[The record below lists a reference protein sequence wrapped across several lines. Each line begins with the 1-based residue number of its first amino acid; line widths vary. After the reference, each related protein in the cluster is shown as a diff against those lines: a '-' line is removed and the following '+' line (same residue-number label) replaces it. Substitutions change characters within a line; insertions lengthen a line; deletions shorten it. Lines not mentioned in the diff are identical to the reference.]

1 MHILAI
7 DIGSYSIKYI
17 SSFVDRRK
25 ISHVDM
31 SEVIISDYLE
41 DHPSMPLREAQL
53 NIVQDIIVNTT
64 RPDSRVIFQADNEMM
79 TTRFLELPVKNKK
92 KADLMLPFQLEEDI
106 PYALSE
112 IHYAYRMEAQKNSQ
126 SALVELIREIDFEPY
141 YTLLRERDI
150 LPSVLTTEASTIEN
164 YFHQNAIAGPFCVV
178 NLGHKTTR
186 AYFFYNSRLLA
197 THVSYVGGE
206 DLNEMISETY
216 KIDPTE
222 AIIYKHQNAFF
233 LTSGQYGEV
242 DEAQREFAGAMDK
255 VFQPLVSDFSRWRI
269 GFKVNYNLTINHV
282 FICGGTSNV
291 KNIANYLTEKW
302 DTKVTLLESFDKIE
316 SEKVDLNAKNKSKFA
331 LVNMMA
337 LGFKRKNRFINL
349 LTGRFAQASLTEI
362 PLHSMAFIGV
372 RVAAVTVLFALS
384 FLVERFFLQRDIQR
398 LNARL
403 TSTMKNE
410 ELAVPARLRRQLTT
424 TPKPILDSLNKR
436 ARSVKQ
442 EISTLQS
449 AVEIKALSP
458 LVTVS
463 QIVANFPEVTM
474 IQFVHDGAGAITAQ
488 FESESL
494 KDLQG
499 LQTALEG
506 GRLTDIKTQLDEGS
520 KKLSMTA
527 QGN

>member
-7 DIGSYSIKYI
+7 DVGSYSIKYI
-17 SSFVDRRK
+17 SSFIDRRK
-25 ISHVDM
+25 ITHVDM

-41 DHPSMPLREAQL
+41 DHPAMPIRDAQM
-53 NIVQDIIVNTT
+53 NIVQDVLANTA
-64 RPDSRVIFQADNEMM
+64 RPDTRIIFQADNEMM
-79 TTRFLELPVKNKK
+79 TTRFLELPVKNRK

-112 IHYAYRMEAQKNSQ
+112 IHFAYRLEGQKNSHH
-126 SALVELIREIDFEPY
+126 ALVELIRETDFEPY
-141 YTLLRERDI
+141 YGSLKERDI
-150 LPSVLTTEASTIEN
+150 LPTILTTEASVMEN

-186 AYFFYNSRLLA
+186 AYFFFNSRLLA
-197 THVSYVGGE
+197 THVSYVGG
-206 DLNEMISETY
+206 DDVNEMISETY

-233 LTSGQYGEV
+233 LTANQYGEV
-242 DEAQREFAGAMDK
+242 DEAQREFASSMDK

-269 GFKVNYNLTINHV
+269 GFKVNFNLTINHV
-282 FICGGTSNV
+282 FICGGTSNI

-349 LTGRFAQASLTEI
+349 LTGRFAQTSLTEI
-362 PLHSMAFIGV
+362 PLHSMAFLGV
-372 RVAAVTVLFALS
+372 RVGLVTLLFVMSL
-384 FLVERFFLQRDIQR
+384 FLERFFLNRDIQT

-403 TSTMKNE
+403 TTTMKND
-410 ELAVPARLRRQLTT
+410 ELAIPPRLRRQLLTN
-424 TPKPILDSLNKR
+424 PRPILDSLNKR

-449 AVEIKALSP
+449 AVEIKALAP
-458 LVTVS
+458 LVTVA
-463 QIVANFPEVTM
+463 QIVANSPGVTM
-474 IQFVHDGAGAITAQ
+474 TQFVNDNSGTVTAH
-488 FESESL
+488 FEAEEV
-494 KDLQG
+494 KDLVQ
-499 LQTALEG
+499 LQTALES
-506 GRLTDIKTQLDEGS
+506 GRLTDARTQLDEKN
-520 KKLSMTA
+520 KKLTLTA

>member
-1 MHILAI
+1 MHILAL

-41 DHPSMPLREAQL
+41 DHPGMPVRDAQM
-53 NIVQDIIVNTT
+53 NIVQDIIANTA
-64 RPDSRVIFQADNEMM
+64 RPDTRLIYQADSELM
-79 TTRFLELPVKNKK
+79 TTRFLNLPVKNKK

-106 PYALSE
+106 PYSLSE
-112 IHYAYRMEAQKNSQ
+112 IHYAYRMESQKNTHT
-126 SALVELIREIDFEPY
+126 ALVELIRESDFETY
-141 YTLLRERDI
+141 YNLLREKDI
-150 LPSVLTTEASTIEN
+150 LPSVLTTESSVMEN

-186 AYFFYNSRLLA
+186 AYFFFNSKLLA
-197 THVSYVGGE
+197 THVSYVGG
-206 DLNEMISETY
+206 DDINEMISETY

-233 LTSGQYGEV
+233 LTTNQFGEV
-242 DEAQREFAGAMDK
+242 DEAQREFASSMDK
-255 VFQPLVSDFSRWRI
+255 VFSPLVSDFSRWKI
-269 GFKVNYNLTINHV
+269 GFKVNFNLSINHV

-291 KNIANYLTEKW
+291 KNIANYFTEKW
-302 DTKVTLLESFDKIE
+302 DTKVSLLESFDKVE
-316 SEKVDLNAKNKSKFA
+316 SEKVDINAKNKSKFA
-331 LVNMMA
+331 LVNMLAM
-337 LGFKRKNRFINL
+337 GFKRKNRFINL
-349 LTGRFAQASLTEI
+349 LTGRFAQASLTEF
-362 PLHSMAFIGV
+362 PLHSVAFIGG
-372 RVAAVTVLFALS
+372 RVFAVTVLFALS
-384 FLVERFFLQRDIQR
+384 FLIERFFIQRDIAA

-403 TSTMKNE
+403 TAAMKNE
-410 ELAVPARLRRQLTT
+410 ELAIPPRLRRQLTT
-424 TPKPILDSLNKR
+424 NPRPILDSLNKR

-458 LVTVS
+458 LVTLS
-463 QIVANFPEVTM
+463 QTIANFPNVTM
-474 IQFVHDGAGAITAQ
+474 TRYSNDIAGTVTAE
-488 FESESL
+488 FEADDL
-494 KDLQG
+494 KDLKS
-499 LQTALEG
+499 LQIALDA
-506 GRLTDIKTQLDEGS
+506 GRLTDSKTQLDEKG

>member
-1 MHILAI
+1 MHILAL

-41 DHPSMPLREAQL
+41 DHPGMPVRDAQM
-53 NIVQDIIVNTT
+53 NIVQDIIANTA
-64 RPDSRVIFQADNEMM
+64 RPDTRVIYQADSELM
-79 TTRFLELPVKNKK
+79 TTRFLNLPVKNKK

-106 PYALSE
+106 PYTLSE
-112 IHYAYRMEAQKNSQ
+112 IHYAYRMEAQKNSHT
-126 SALVELIREIDFEPY
+126 ALVELIRESDFEPY
-141 YTLLRERDI
+141 YNLLKEKDI
-150 LPSVLTTEASTIEN
+150 LPSVLTTEASAMEN
-164 YFHQNAIAGPFCVV
+164 YFHQNPMAGPFCVV

-186 AYFFYNSRLLA
+186 AYFFFNSRLLA
-197 THVSYVGGE
+197 THVSYVGG
-206 DLNEMISETY
+206 DDINEMISETY

-233 LTSGQYGEV
+233 LTTNQFGEV
-242 DEAQREFAGAMDK
+242 DEAQREFASSMDK
-255 VFQPLVSDFSRWRI
+255 VFSPLVTDFSRWRI
-269 GFKVNYNLTINHV
+269 GFKVNFNLTINHV
-282 FICGGTSNV
+282 FICGGTSNI

-302 DTKVTLLESFDKIE
+302 DTKVSLFESFDKVE
-316 SEKVDLNAKNKSKFA
+316 SEKVDINAKNKSKFA
-331 LVNMMA
+331 LVNMLAM
-337 LGFKRKNRFINL
+337 GFKRKNRYINL

-362 PLHSMAFIGV
+362 PLHSIAFIGV
-372 RVAAVTVLFALS
+372 RVTAVTVLFALS
-384 FLVERFFLQRDIQR
+384 FLVERFFLQRDILA

-403 TSTMKNE
+403 TTTMKNE
-410 ELAVPARLRRQLTT
+410 ELAIPARLRRQLTT
-424 TPKPILDSLNKR
+424 NPKPILDSLNKR

-458 LVTVS
+458 LVTLS
-463 QIVANFPEVTM
+463 QTIANYPNVTM
-474 IQFVHDGAGAITAQ
+474 TSFTNDISGTVTAE
-488 FESESL
+488 FEADDL
-494 KDLQG
+494 KDLKA
-499 LQTALEG
+499 LQVALDA
-506 GRLTDIKTQLDEGS
+506 GRLTDAKTQLDEKG

>member
-7 DIGSYSIKYI
+7 DVGSYSIKYI
-17 SSFVDRRK
+17 SSFADRRK
-25 ISHVDM
+25 ASHVDM

-41 DHPSMPLREAQL
+41 DHPSMPVREAQM
-53 NIVQDIIVNTT
+53 NIVQDILANSV
-64 RPDSRVIFQADNEMM
+64 RPDTKVIFQADNEMM
-79 TTRFLELPVKNKK
+79 TTRFLDLPVKNKK

-126 SALVELIREIDFEPY
+126 VALVELIREIDFDPY
-141 YTLLRERDI
+141 YAMLRERDI
-150 LPSVLTTEASTIEN
+150 LPTVLTTEASTIEN

-186 AYFFYNSRLLA
+186 AYFFFNSRLLA

-233 LTSGQYGEV
+233 LTSEQYGEV
-242 DEAQREFAGAMDK
+242 DEAQREFAGSMDK

-269 GFKVNYNLTINHV
+269 GFKVNFNLTINHV

-302 DTKVTLLESFDKIE
+302 ETKVTLLESFDKIE

-349 LTGRFAQASLTEI
+349 LTGRFAQASVTEI

-372 RVAAVTVLFALS
+372 RVAAVTALFALS
-384 FLVERFFLQRDIQR
+384 LLAERFFLQRDIQK
-398 LNARL
+398 LNTRL
-403 TSTMKNE
+403 TSTIKNE
-410 ELAVPARLRRQLTT
+410 ELSVPARLRRALVTN
-424 TPKPILDSLNKR
+424 PKPILDNLNKR

-449 AVEIKALSP
+449 AVEIKALAP
-458 LVTVS
+458 LVTIS

-474 IQFVHDGAGAITAQ
+474 TQFVNDGSITAQ
-488 FESESL
+488 FESESI
-494 KDLQG
+494 KDLKA

-506 GRLTDIKTQLDEGS
+506 GRLSDIKTQLDEGS